1 MNFFFLFDFQRELT
15 NFRFDFREKQI
26 LTDGKLFAKV
36 LRWWGKLKMYHGF
49 SSERKNFQGNF
60 PTLWEPS
67 KKRENLF
74 NRKITIKITN
84 RLILSLNYSVINQEN
99 AGKLFYVVTGEFYI
113 FMLFDIWLTLGLM
126 VHRLRVFESF
136 FVGCVGVVES
146 LLMISL
152 SLWLLVWVE
161 LFLGALI
168 FRISKGCSKQNLPT
182 SKKR

>member
-1 MNFFFLFDFQRELT
+1 MMRKIENCIMDFPVRE
-15 NFRFDFREKQI
+15 
-26 LTDGKLFAKV
+26 
-36 LRWWGKLKMYHGF
+36 
-49 SSERKNFQGNF
+49 NF
-60 PTLWEPS
+60 PRQFSNALRAFKV

-113 FMLFDIWLTLGLM
+113 FMVFDIWLTLGLM

-146 LLMISL
+146 LMMISL
-152 SLWLLVWVE
+152 SL
-161 LFLGALI
+161 
-168 FRISKGCSKQNLPT
+168 
-182 SKKR
+182 